1 MEVAIP
7 SPIRVRCNP
16 GSSIKFCPTVA
27 EIAEISPICS
37 IMVAMAIGAMIRI
50 AVRLN
55 FGRINGGSPT
65 TAAEETPE
73 KFKIT
78 DPSGFVKPS
87 PCRTSANT
95 YEITTPRRIGIIL
108 NIPFPQILKIMI
120 TASATIAMS
129 QFVDALLTADGARL
143 SPIQIM
149 IGPVTTGGRKRIT
162 RFTPTH
168 RMISARI
175 RYNNPATTIPPH
187 AYCSFSLSAILANIP
202 VSSAAT
208 LEKPPRKANEDPRKA
223 GTLNLVHRWKNKVPN
238 PAQNNVTCTDN
249 TCEVL

>member
-1 MEVAIP
+1 M
-7 SPIRVRCNP
+7 
-16 GSSIKFCPTVA
+16 
-27 EIAEISPICS
+27 
-37 IMVAMAIGAMIRI
+37 M
-50 AVRLN
+50 
-55 FGRINGGSPT
+55 
-65 TAAEETPE
+65 TA
-73 KFKIT
+73 
-78 DPSGFVKPS
+78 
-87 PCRTSANT
+87 N
-95 YEITTPRRIGIIL
+95 
-108 NIPFPQILKIMI
+108 
-120 TASATIAMS
+120 ATIAMS

-223 GTLNLVHRWKNKVPN
+223 GTLNLVHRWKTRYRILHRTMSPVRTIPVRYSENSCLPESV
-238 PAQNNVTCTDN
+238 QELSLRT
-249 TCEVL
+249 

>member
-16 GSSIKFCPTVA
+16 AFLNKVLSYRCRNRGNISDMLHHGRNGNRCHDKNRCKIKFRQDKRWKSDNSRRGNA
-27 EIAEISPICS
+27 
-37 IMVAMAIGAMIRI
+37 G
-50 AVRLN
+50 
-55 FGRINGGSPT
+55 
-65 TAAEETPE
+65 

-149 IGPVTTGGRKRIT
+149 IGRSPPVEGNASHVLHQRTG
-162 RFTPTH
+162 
-168 RMISARI
+168 
-175 RYNNPATTIPPH
+175 
-187 AYCSFSLSAILANIP
+187 
-202 VSSAAT
+202 
-208 LEKPPRKANEDPRKA
+208 
-223 GTLNLVHRWKNKVPN
+223 
-238 PAQNNVTCTDN
+238 
-249 TCEVL
+249 